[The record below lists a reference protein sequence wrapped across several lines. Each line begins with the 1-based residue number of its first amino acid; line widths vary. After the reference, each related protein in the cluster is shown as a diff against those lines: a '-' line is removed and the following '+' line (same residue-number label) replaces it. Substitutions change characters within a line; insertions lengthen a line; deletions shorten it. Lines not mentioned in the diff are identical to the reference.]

1 VNTNFPALL
10 VTVLI
15 TLAGCDRAKTNR
27 AQTQPNK
34 PASFRDTIFASV
46 TPTADGGAY
55 AIGDSG
61 LWYLRGAQAVKVR
74 FSNLPTDKDET
85 FFATLQ
91 ITPLL
96 DGGAYAYSTIDKS
109 SFWHIRAGIAE
120 RLTEVP
126 SLSSVPPVAPLSAF
140 PLYIAERQ
148 KRLQAEKELEE
159 RPNPDDEPPER
170 PPACASRSR
179 RSHSRKCESRHRG

>member
-1 VNTNFPALL
+1 MSTNFTALL
-10 VTVLI
+10 VIVLI
-15 TLAGCDRAKTNR
+15 ALVDCDRSKTNQ

-55 AIGDSG
+55 AIGDHG
-61 LWYLRGAQAVKVR
+61 LWYLRGSQAVKVR

-91 ITPLL
+91 ITPSL
-96 DGGAYAYSTIDKS
+96 DGGAYAYSMTDKS
-109 SFWHIRAGIAE
+109 SFWHIRADIAE
-120 RLTEVP
+120 RVTEAP

-148 KRLQAEKELEE
+148 KRLQAENELEE
-159 RPNPDDEPPER
+159 RPNQDDEPPE
-170 PPACASRSR
+170 PY
-179 RSHSRKCESRHRG
+179 E

>member
-1 VNTNFPALL
+1 MF
-10 VTVLI
+10 I

-34 PASFRDTIFASV
+34 PDTFRDTIFESV

-61 LWYLRGAQAVKVR
+61 LWYLRGSQAVKVR
-74 FSNLPTDKDET
+74 FSNLPTDTDGT

-96 DGGAYAYSTIDKS
+96 DGGSYAYSVTDKS
-109 SFWHIRAGIAE
+109 
-120 RLTEVP
+120 
-126 SLSSVPPVAPLSAF
+126 
-140 PLYIAERQ
+140 
-148 KRLQAEKELEE
+148 
-159 RPNPDDEPPER
+159 
-170 PPACASRSR
+170 
-179 RSHSRKCESRHRG
+179 